1 VASERLPYKPSQAIP
16 RAGVPLNPARN
27 WGGTAPVVGI
37 SPQNRNK
44 AYNRPS
50 NFQRYV
56 GSMNTFVIHMSD
68 ASGVDEQAAIVVQ
81 DAMDL
86 GRAAQV
92 ALDQMVERHGGQLAF
107 PIFVDIHPAQEFQS
121 RSWMHP
127 AKTGTSVHS
136 DVLQPVR
143 G

>member
-1 VASERLPYKPSQAIP
+1 
-16 RAGVPLNPARN
+16 
-27 WGGTAPVVGI
+27 
-37 SPQNRNK
+37 
-44 AYNRPS
+44 
-50 NFQRYV
+50 
-56 GSMNTFVIHMSD
+56 MNTFVIHMSD

-92 ALDQMVERHGGQLAF
+92 ALDQMVERHGGELAF
-107 PIFVDIHPAQEFQS
+107 PIFVDIHPAKEFQT
-121 RSWMHP
+121 RAWMHP
-127 AKTGTSVHS
+127 TNTGMTEHS